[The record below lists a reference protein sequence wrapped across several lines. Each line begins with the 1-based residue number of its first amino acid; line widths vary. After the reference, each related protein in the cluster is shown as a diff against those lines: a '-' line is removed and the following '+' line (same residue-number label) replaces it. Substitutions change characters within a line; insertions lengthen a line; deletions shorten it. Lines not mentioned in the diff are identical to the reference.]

1 MLLGP
6 GLRCPQAEP
15 STCSLA
21 VSSQRGGRWL
31 SLCTRVSY
39 LPALMGICTADQ
51 PPPAGGEGVTC
62 SGWQRKATRRALP
75 SHCKIHKTGSN
86 KETKSHGG
94 RELLTN
100 QATQK
105 SHAKNLHERER
116 AQAALPPAPRWQ
128 LVHHV
133 KRILFLPTWPSWTF
147 TDHAVH
153 GRLEAGQGRKPR
165 SRSQPSTRHY
175 KPSRRSTAL
184 DSRPLGSNSP
194 GWGPGAVTSQLS
206 SGAREHA

>member
-1 MLLGP
+1 MRLGP

-39 LPALMGICTADQ
+39 LPAFMGICTADQ

-86 KETKSHGG
+86 KEIKSHGG

-100 QATQK
+100 QATQR
-105 SHAKNLHERER
+105 SHAKNLHARERES
-116 AQAALPPAPRWQ
+116 A
-128 LVHHV
+128 
-133 KRILFLPTWPSWTF
+133 S
-147 TDHAVH
+147 
-153 GRLEAGQGRKPR
+153 
-165 SRSQPSTRHY
+165 SPSTSPTMAVSAPCKEDPFPAH
-175 KPSRRSTAL
+175 TAL
-184 DSRPLGSNSP
+184 VDLHQPCGAWQAGS
-194 GWGPGAVTSQLS
+194 W
-206 SGAREHA
+206 SGQEALLPEPAQHPSL